1 MSFWNHFGFQ
11 QSAIDSLLEKADV
24 TLEQLMDDPD
34 LIQECKSQNRKL
46 IEFCVQKS
54 TLEKIVNYVVEV
66 PTLGDDEKRRV
77 KYPTSCTE
85 ILCAEVWQFS
95 DAIYN
100 NTELLKKLYSF
111 FEMDPESMNPDQ
123 EKVANNCAKC
133 ISSLLHRKGAETL
146 KFLRGYPKI
155 VERFIDHVRNPSI
168 LEYILK
174 LIGDDDPHGVLDEL
188 GEGQPF
194 NEDAGTVNWLCEEKF
209 IELLV
214 NKFVTS
220 TNEETQQ
227 SAGLMLFELASNLSP
242 ESAIIAQ
249 LESIEMVDKL
259 FTFIT
264 NPGTISEHR
273 SISLCGF
280 STLIELL
287 RKRRVSQYQDE
298 MDPDKLPTLVVA
310 VSSHLADCKEFLIH
324 APLMPAMPTT
334 YGLLDPPLGLARQS
348 VLELVE
354 SLALTNSAF
363 VFKSLLDS
371 RFMETAIDLFFK
383 YPWNNFAHQSVFNII
398 ATVLPEPYKELSQH
412 ILRDCHLVN
421 RILEAE
427 EENKKFME
435 KNKAALGYIGHL
447 TKISSLINSLADRE
461 IQDEVP
467 DRIFASE
474 VEKNQAWEDYRA
486 DTLSVRNERESVL
499 LGGARPGVDLGEDW
513 NDPSWTHEEDDS
525 DSDDVDDE
533 VVVGQDYDE
542 EEPDDVEDEEHLEE
556 EVGEEEVDVD
566 DSGEIV
572 SEDLNEYNDEEDTNQ
587 VQERE
592 EEAPLEEEKKE
603 EETPVEEEKK
613 EEEAP
618 AEEEKK
624 EEEEAPKEEEPKE
637 EAPKEE
643 EPKEEAPKE
652 EEPKEE
658 APKEEEPKEEA
669 PKEEEPKEEAP
680 KEEETK
686 EEEEKKEAA
695 DDGKKEEEPKAD
707 EQ

>member
-11 QSAIDSLLEKADV
+11 QSAIDSLLEKPDV

-54 TLEKIVNYVVEV
+54 TLEKIVQYVVDV
-66 PTLGDDEKRRV
+66 PEASDDEKRKV

-95 DAIYN
+95 DAVYN

-111 FEMDPESMNPDQ
+111 FEMDPDSMTPEQ

-133 ISSLLHRKGAETL
+133 ITYLLHRKGAETL
-146 KFLRGYPKI
+146 KFLRGCPNI

-168 LEYILK
+168 LDYILR

-194 NEDAGTVNWLCEEKF
+194 NEDAGTVSWLVEQKF

-227 SAGLMLFELASNLSP
+227 CAGLMLFELASNLSP
-242 ESAIIAQ
+242 ESSIIAR

-259 FTFIT
+259 FTYIT

-287 RKRRVSQYQDE
+287 RKRRVSSYQDE
-298 MDPDKLPTLVVA
+298 MDPDKLPSLVVA
-310 VSSHLADCKEFLIH
+310 VSSHLSECKEFLIH

-354 SLALTNSAF
+354 SLALTNSSF
-363 VFKSLLDS
+363 VFKALLDS

-412 ILRDCHLVN
+412 ILRDCHLVQ

-427 EENKKFME
+427 AENKKVVE
-435 KNKAALGYIGHL
+435 KTNAALGYIGHL
-447 TKISSLINSLADRE
+447 TKISSLINSLAERE
-461 IQDEVP
+461 LQDELP
-467 DRIFASE
+467 DPIFAPE
-474 VEKNQAWEDYRA
+474 VEKNQAWEDYRT
-486 DTLSVRNERESVL
+486 DILKDRNDRESVL
-499 LGGARPGVDLGEDW
+499 LGGARPMVDIPEDW
-513 NDPSWTHEEDDS
+513 NDGSWNHDEEDSD

-533 VVVGQDYDE
+533 VVVGADYD
-542 EEPDDVEDEEHLEE
+542 EEPDDVDDDEEHDD
-556 EVGEEEVDVD
+556 VDVED
-566 DSGEIV
+566 GDEIT
-572 SEDLNEYNDEEDTNQ
+572 NFDEEDDETIVNQ
-587 VQERE
+587 EQERDE
-592 EEAPLEEEKKE
+592 EPPKEEDEVPEEEKKE
-603 EETPVEEEKK
+603 EEDSPKEEEEEEKKEEDAPKEEEQKEEDAPKEEEKKEEDAPKEEEKK
-613 EEEAP
+613 EEEDAP
-618 AEEEKK
+618 KEEEKKDDAPEEEKK
-624 EEEEAPKEEEPKE
+624 EE
-637 EAPKEE
+637 
-643 EPKEEAPKE
+643 
-652 EEPKEE
+652 
-658 APKEEEPKEEA
+658 
-669 PKEEEPKEEAP
+669 
-680 KEEETK
+680 
-686 EEEEKKEAA
+686 
-695 DDGKKEEEPKAD
+695 GEPKAD